1 MLQYAVM
8 TQGLILFPQ
17 RAAQRLFF
25 LVVAVVLPLSQC
37 RQSPHIVF
45 ILADDLGWADVGY
58 HGSQIRTPVLDE
70 LSASGLRLE
79 NYYVQPIC
87 TPSRSQ
93 LMTGRYQIHTGLQHA
108 IIWPCQPHCLP
119 RRETLLPELLVH
131 AGYATHMVGKW
142 HLGMVRQNC
151 LPTHRGFHT
160 YFGYLLGSE
169 DYYSHQRC
177 FPIPGTNI
185 TPCALDLRDGDTVAR
200 NYSGYYSAHLFT
212 KRAERIIAQ
221 HDPKKPMFLY
231 MAFQSVHAPL
241 EVPKQYTDPYGFI
254 KNVNRRKYAGMVSV
268 LDEAVGNITAALRAA
283 GLWDNTLLVFST
295 DNGGQTL
302 AGGNNWPLRGR
313 KATLWEGGVRGVG
326 FVAGPA
332 ISQRRG
338 VSRDLLHISD
348 WFPTLVTIAGGNTTG
363 TFPLDGYNV
372 WETLSHGAPSPRKEI
387 LHNIDP
393 LYRYTH
399 CMSNDEDENPFAFT
413 SLTPMEFNISMHA
426 ALRFQNWKILT
437 GNPGCGKWFPPPD
450 IGSPKGP
457 EEVLSNNPP
466 MVQLFDIEKDPEE
479 RHDVARDHPD
489 VVSELLKKLQQ
500 YQRGAKTPSFPR
512 EDPRCDP
519 GKGGAWGPWRK

>member
-1 MLQYAVM
+1 MDRNFGGRPQWTAVLLRSSTTRGWTSGSMWHLCHTVM

-93 LMTGRYQIHTGLQHA
+93 LMTGRYQ
-108 IIWPCQPHCLP
+108 
-119 RRETLLPELLVH
+119 
-131 AGYATHMVGKW
+131 
-142 HLGMVRQNC
+142 
-151 LPTHRGFHT
+151 
-160 YFGYLLGSE
+160 
-169 DYYSHQRC
+169 
-177 FPIPGTNI
+177 
-185 TPCALDLRDGDTVAR
+185 
-200 NYSGYYSAHLFT
+200 
-212 KRAERIIAQ
+212 
-221 HDPKKPMFLY
+221 PMFLY

>member
-1 MLQYAVM
+1 MDRNFGGRPQWTAVLLRSSTTRGWTSGSMWHLCHTVM

-93 LMTGRYQIHTGLQHA
+93 LMTGRYQACLQ
-108 IIWPCQPHCLP
+108 
-119 RRETLLPELLVH
+119 T
-131 AGYATHMVGKW
+131 
-142 HLGMVRQNC
+142 
-151 LPTHRGFHT
+151 
-160 YFGYLLGSE
+160 GYLLGSE